1 MVWWLVGRVFR
12 FAGKWRAYN
21 TSYARST
28 YWEQDRMN
36 LEKHIEEIRL
46 GIKAGRFV
54 NEAAVSQGIVIR
66 LLDALSWPKYET
78 QIVCPEYSL
87 RGRRVNG
94 AISREIPMIFILVIQ
109 SWLVNPDNWLPVG
122 GSVRITASLQLF
134 KLLKWFVRLLIWNMA
149 KIFRSMSAIEN
160 AV

>member
-1 MVWWLVGRVFR
+1 
-12 FAGKWRAYN
+12 
-21 TSYARST
+21 
-28 YWEQDRMN
+28 MN

-109 SWLVNPDNWLPVG
+109 SWLVNPAN
-122 GSVRITASLQLF
+122 
-134 KLLKWFVRLLIWNMA
+134 
-149 KIFRSMSAIEN
+149 
-160 AV
+160 